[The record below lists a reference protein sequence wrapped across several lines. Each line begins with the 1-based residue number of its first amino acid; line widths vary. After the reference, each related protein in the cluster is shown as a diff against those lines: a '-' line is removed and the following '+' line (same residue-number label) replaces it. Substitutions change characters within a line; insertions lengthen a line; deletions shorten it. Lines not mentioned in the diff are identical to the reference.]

1 MDEIGVAGDH
11 RAQLNRELISTRGQ
25 VIITDVKH
33 TEVLVLDQGVQD
45 AARALVTNLTRG
57 QIKVPQQ
64 RPVNVQILAHQPT
77 RIQAEATPG
86 QIYFLQFLRCMQI
99 LHQFFQTSWH

>member
-1 MDEIGVAGDH
+1 MAGDH

-45 AARALVTNLTRG
+45 AARALVTNLTRR
-57 QIKVPQQ
+57 QI
-64 RPVNVQILAHQPT
+64 
-77 RIQAEATPG
+77 
-86 QIYFLQFLRCMQI
+86 
-99 LHQFFQTSWH
+99 